1 MGRKILEVKNV
12 TKTNPGVVA
21 LDNVSFDVEEGEILA
36 LIGENGAG
44 KSTVIKTISGAIQA
58 DSGEIIID
66 GQRFTKLNPTQAK
79 EAGIGVVYQELN
91 LVPSLSIMEN
101 IFLGDHVGGG
111 RLGPNFREMRKRSEA
126 QMRNL
131 DAIQKNMLD
140 ATELRMRIQDTK
152 NAIRAKEKELLAVEG
167 GMTTDL
173 ASMAAKLAVRH
184 HLSVVYASPV
194 TAGLFS
200 RFSWLSPVRP

>member
-12 TKTNPGVVA
+12 TKTYPGVVA

-111 RLGPNFREMRKRSEA
+111 RLGPNFREMRKRSEEIMVDLGVKIDVSPRCRCSP
-126 QMRNL
+126 QRRCRSWRSPRL
-131 DAIQKNMLD
+131 W
-140 ATELRMRIQDTK
+140 LR
-152 NAIRAKEKELLAVEG
+152 
-167 GMTTDL
+167 
-173 ASMAAKLAVRH
+173 
-184 HLSVVYASPV
+184 
-194 TAGLFS
+194 TA
-200 RFSWLSPVRP
+200 RC